1 MFWGDPPGDLDAEDP
16 PERDTHGSVMTTQGT
31 LVVTILEDDQITSP
45 ISWDSTAQ
53 VYNLSYPAERLRVI
67 IKATGL
73 ESNRTFEINWQMFG
87 IIGEDTSPAA
97 LQDASGGYDL
107 YSGRITHSTISGQ
120 TDFVSSVLPTQSLGS
135 GIPMND
141 QVPSSKRGCYWIA
154 ATISD
159 QDPHAVEVMPSVVS
173 ESVRYGQSCPDE
185 VQPGIL
191 RLDSDGDGWTDELEY
206 ACGTNPFDPD
216 IGPTLS
222 RMGGLTCIELGDDDG
237 DGVRNIDDVCPGE
250 NASVDST
257 GCTTPSPW
265 DDSDDD
271 NYDDSSFLA
280 GCIAGGGSISAADE
294 CIPSQWDDSDD
305 DDWDDDSY
313 DAGVA
318 SVNITSDNPVC
329 DWTTHTWSPTADPQC
344 VPISP
349 CPDSTGCTTQC
360 PKCAD
365 DTSNPESGSEDDI
378 NLTGSGDAADL
389 VMVGGAAIVGGIG
402 ITTILSQFSGRNRGI
417 RGSRSPQIEL
427 ELELPSD
434 SEPNFVVICADCG
447 KDVES
452 IIKGQKSKRIPA
464 GGVWTCCPECGTGD
478 PSKGRLLMRDA
489 RK

>member
-1 MFWGDPPGDLDAEDP
+1 MKFSQLLLICCLLLSSVAMFWGEPPGDLDAEDP
-16 PERDTHGSVMTTQGT
+16 PERDTHGSDMTTQGT
-31 LVVTILEDDQITSP
+31 LVVTILEDDQTTSP
-45 ISWDSTAQ
+45 ISWDSTSQ
-53 VYNLSYPAERLRVI
+53 VYDLSYPAERLRVI

-87 IIGEDTSPAA
+87 IIGTDTSPAA

-120 TDFVSSVLPTQSLGS
+120 TDFVSSVLPTRSQGS

-141 QVPSSKRGCYWIA
+141 LVPSSKRGCYWIA

-206 ACGTNPFDPD
+206 ACGTDPFDQD
-216 IGPTLS
+216 IGPSSS
-222 RMGGLTCIELGDDDG
+222 RMGGSTCIELGDDDG

-250 NASVDST
+250 NASV
-257 GCTTPSPW
+257 
-265 DDSDDD
+265 
-271 NYDDSSFLA
+271 
-280 GCIAGGGSISAADE
+280 
-294 CIPSQWDDSDD
+294 
-305 DDWDDDSY
+305 
-313 DAGVA
+313 
-318 SVNITSDNPVC
+318 
-329 DWTTHTWSPTADPQC
+329 
-344 VPISP
+344 
-349 CPDSTGCTTQC
+349 DSTGCTTQC

-427 ELELPSD
+427 ELELSSD

-478 PSKGRLLMRDA
+478 PSKGRLLMRDG